1 MAEVLPQQSTET
13 FDALV
18 RRAEELTR
26 GFERHPNQAVR
37 EDSLELLQAV
47 DAIHR
52 EAILRLVELMVESGN
67 HELIHRAAEDPR
79 ISTLFQLYD
88 VVPLPEQL
96 RWQEAL
102 DVAREKLRDSQ
113 ADVELLVV
121 TGGMARLR
129 ITGGYAVEESALRP
143 IVQDAIVAVF
153 GPNQSMRWEP
163 RLRQPASPTL
173 IAVSAIQPA
182 KRQHWIRLIAV
193 GELELNSL
201 VKVTVEDMEVVLCRV
216 ESGYHAF
223 PNACPGSALPLHL
236 GRVAGGD
243 LFCPWHSCAFDLA
256 TGKRVTGSG
265 LDLKP
270 LTLRVYNEL
279 VEVGLWR

>member
-1 MAEVLPQQSTET
+1 MAESLPQPPDDT
-13 FDALV
+13 FEGLV

-52 EAILRLVELMVESGN
+52 AAILRLVDLMVESGN

-88 VVPLPEQL
+88 VVPLPERL

-102 DVAREKLRDSQ
+102 DVVREEMRGGD
-113 ADVELLVV
+113 AGVELLQL
-121 TGGMARLR
+121 TDGMAQLR
-129 ITGGYAVEESALRP
+129 ITGGYAVEESTLRP
-143 IVQDAIVAVF
+143 VVQDAIASMF
-153 GPNQSMRWEP
+153 GPNQSIRWEP
-163 RLRQPASPTL
+163 RARPPAPPKL
-173 IAVSAIQPA
+173 IAVAAIQPA
-182 KRQHWIRLIAV
+182 KRQHWIKLIDA
-193 GELELNSL
+193 GEIALFSML
-201 VKVTVEDMEVVLCRV
+201 KVTVQDMDVVLCRG

-236 GRVAGGD
+236 GRLSGNT
-243 LFCPWHSCAFDLA
+243 LLCPWHSCAFELG
-256 TGKRVTGSG
+256 TGKRVAGSG
-265 LDLKP
+265 HDLKP
-270 LTLRVYNEL
+270 LTLRVNSDL
-279 VEVGLWR
+279 VEVGIWT

>member
-1 MAEVLPQQSTET
+1 MAELLPQQSTET

-18 RRAEELTR
+18 RRAEELT
-26 GFERHPNQAVR
+26 GVLERHPNQAVR

-52 EAILRLVELMVESGN
+52 EAILRLVELMVASGN

-79 ISTLFQLYD
+79 VSILFQLYD

-102 DVAREKLRDSQ
+102 DVAREKLRDSH

-143 IVQDAIVAVF
+143 LVQDAIVLVF

-163 RLRQPASPTL
+163 RVRQPASPSL

-182 KRQHWIRLIAV
+182 KRQHWVRLIAV
-193 GELELNSL
+193 AELEIDAL

-243 LFCPWHSCAFDLA
+243 LICPWHSCAFDLG
-256 TGKRVTGSG
+256 TGKRVAGSG

-270 LTLRVYNEL
+270 LTLRVHGEL